1 MSSSGPLLETLATP
15 IVYGPSNKSTQ
26 TSLRTYSIPINKFLA
41 SNSLFSSVTTTNSM
55 IYITNSSVINLVS
68 VSSSNLSA
76 FEVNGSG
83 LTTEIQSATNSTGVT
98 EGTEA
103 MSQSI
108 SSESAITLFANA
120 TLPLSTSSATMAE
133 SNVGSPLLN
142 LSEHSLQNQT
152 SLMSATSVF
161 SVVSASS
168 NLSTTLNITNQP
180 IFSAALTFAELW
192 TSKLFG
198 DASIAVSTSNATGA
212 TASTEIVEPQTSPTE
227 NMHMTTYVQPNLKG
241 ATQVSASV
249 SVPAL
254 VYSSPMSFLTSLS
267 GRPMSSSEPATKTPY
282 ENTTATPVVILS
294 SWESAA
300 MIGTESMQSTTVATS
315 TTTSTQIKIQ
325 GISGTTSPEASLTE
339 TVTLPR
345 NLTESS
351 SNPATAYFATESP
364 SSSFAVS
371 TPFPDTTSG
380 LIMVE
385 GTTVATMMESHTNG
399 GFTQSSSRTAAEWV
413 SETSNE
419 GTTIA
424 TMTESTPHMTSPEA
438 SLTEAVNM
446 PLNPTA
452 VSSNPAATYSATQN
466 PSFPAAVSTAFPR
479 TTGGL
484 TLSSSGTTAAWVSET
499 SMEGTTVATS
509 TDSDTIG
516 GLTGSSSWTAAEWV
530 SETLIEDTTKEAA
543 RTEMSWRGPT
553 NASLPLAP
561 NRSTFDGVTQF
572 YKAGSSTTSVSI
584 DRTSIPVDTRER
596 NSETD
601 TDLRSTEL
609 YEDMAYT
616 TIMTSTQFG
625 DKVYS
630 APQVSWTEKI
640 NSEMGMQEDTE
651 WFQNQTLFH
660 ANLPSV
666 AFLRLSKRDSAP
678 SDFSVFISSSA
689 VPDETSLEMLNGWGT
704 GGDLSS
710 TISLESALD
719 TVMTTHS
726 NSNSITYTPSS
737 VNETT
742 NNGTNTNFTNETTP
756 HSITV
761 PASSEVPETVFL
773 PGVFNGT
780 TGPPLRIPAPM
791 TTSIESMTE
800 SPSPATS
807 LAGYTYETTLRSES
821 TLPGLTSSSSIHPP
835 AAYYGS
841 TSSVNET
848 TNNGTNS
855 IVNTNFTN
863 EATSNPLSVPSS
875 SEIPETVFL
884 SGVFNGT
891 TGPPLRISASMT
903 TSIES
908 LTESPSPVTS
918 LAGYTYETTLNS
930 AAYNGTPGPPVSPS
944 APLTTMVN
952 SSTEA
957 SGSYAVTS
965 LADDT
970 NLIYGTTLLS
980 YSATLLPTS
989 APFSLSTYRSAVY
1002 NGTSGL
1008 SLSGFGNN
1016 ETRMSRLVQVTSPGT
1031 SSTAGTTGSR
1041 ARSNGLIKVT
1051 NTETKL
1057 NLAYTN
1063 LTVNSS
1069 SANADLLPIPRVSS
1083 SEASLQPWQ
1092 IPRLNSTTT
1101 LNSMGIVFSNQTFEN
1116 NSALVLMT
1124 SPLVSMLTAPQTN
1137 STESSKSESQMSYLS
1152 SNQTWGLFSTNMSE
1166 LMWGTTATAED
1177 INSNITSMFL
1187 PVETYANSDTT
1198 PQMAFSP
1205 GSKSSSRLNTTQL
1218 TFGSG
1223 HSPSTFIFLETAASF
1238 LQSTGAITYQ
1248 STSPSLFA
1256 NGINSTTPSRG
1267 KLSSA
1272 SLRPTFAN
1280 CTL

>member
-1 MSSSGPLLETLATP
+1 M
-15 IVYGPSNKSTQ
+15 
-26 TSLRTYSIPINKFLA
+26 
-41 SNSLFSSVTTTNSM
+41 
-55 IYITNSSVINLVS
+55 
-68 VSSSNLSA
+68 
-76 FEVNGSG
+76 
-83 LTTEIQSATNSTGVT
+83 
-98 EGTEA
+98 
-103 MSQSI
+103 
-108 SSESAITLFANA
+108 
-120 TLPLSTSSATMAE
+120 
-133 SNVGSPLLN
+133 
-142 LSEHSLQNQT
+142 
-152 SLMSATSVF
+152 
-161 SVVSASS
+161 
-168 NLSTTLNITNQP
+168 
-180 IFSAALTFAELW
+180 
-192 TSKLFG
+192 
-198 DASIAVSTSNATGA
+198 
-212 TASTEIVEPQTSPTE
+212 
-227 NMHMTTYVQPNLKG
+227 
-241 ATQVSASV
+241 
-249 SVPAL
+249 
-254 VYSSPMSFLTSLS
+254 
-267 GRPMSSSEPATKTPY
+267 
-282 ENTTATPVVILS
+282 
-294 SWESAA
+294 
-300 MIGTESMQSTTVATS
+300 
-315 TTTSTQIKIQ
+315 
-325 GISGTTSPEASLTE
+325 TSPEASLTE
-339 TVTLPR
+339 AVTLPR

-351 SNPATAYFATESP
+351 SNPATAYFASESP

-380 LIMVE
+380 LKMVE

-399 GFTQSSSRTAAEWV
+399 GFTQSSSGTAAEWV

-452 VSSNPAATYSATQN
+452 VSSNPTATYSATQN

-791 TTSIESMTE
+791 TTSIESLTE

-848 TNNGTNS
+848 TNNGTNL

-863 EATSNPLSVPSS
+863 EATSNPLSIPAS
-875 SEIPETVFL
+875 SEVPETVFL

-908 LTESPSPVTS
+908 LTESPSPATS

-970 NLIYGTTLLS
+970 NLMYGTTLLS

-1016 ETRMSRLVQVTSPGT
+1016 ETRMSSLVQATSPGT

-1041 ARSNGLIKVT
+1041 ASSNGLIKVT

-1092 IPRLNSTTT
+1092 IPRSNSTIT

-1137 STESSKSESQMSYLS
+1137 STESSKSESQISYLL

-1187 PVETYANSDTT
+1187 PVETYANSDTN
-1198 PQMAFSP
+1198 PQMASSP
-1205 GSKSSSRLNTTQL
+1205 GSNSSSRLNTTQL

-1223 HSPSTFIFLETAASF
+1223 HSPSTFVFLETAASF

-1248 STSPSLFA
+1248 STSPSLLA

>member
-41 SNSLFSSVTTTNSM
+41 SNSLFSSATTTNSM

-83 LTTEIQSATNSTGVT
+83 LTTEIQSATNSTGAT

-108 SSESAITLFANA
+108 SSEGAITLFANA

-142 LSEHSLQNQT
+142 LSEHSLQNQN

-180 IFSAALTFAELW
+180 IFSAALSLAELW
-192 TSKLFG
+192 TTKLFG

-227 NMHMTTYVQPNLKG
+227 NMHMTTYVQPNLEG

-254 VYSSPMSFLTSLS
+254 IYSSAMSFLTSLS

-315 TTTSTQIKIQ
+315 TTTSTQINIQ

-339 TVTLPR
+339 AVTLPR

-351 SNPATAYFATESP
+351 SNPATAYFASESP

-399 GFTQSSSRTAAEWV
+399 GFTQSSSGTAAEWV

-452 VSSNPAATYSATQN
+452 VSSNPTATYSATQN

-499 SMEGTTVATS
+499 SNEGTTVATT
-509 TDSDTIG
+509 TDSDTNG

-530 SETLIEDTTKEAA
+530 SETLTEDTTKGAA

-572 YKAGSSTTSVSI
+572 YKVGSSTTSVSI
-584 DRTSIPVDTRER
+584 DPTSIPVDTSER

-616 TIMTSTQFG
+616 TIMTSSQFG

-640 NSEMGMQEDTE
+640 NPEMGMQEDTE
-651 WFQNQTLFH
+651 RFPNQTLFP

-666 AFLRLSKRDSAP
+666 AFLRRLSKRDSAH
-678 SDFSVFISSSA
+678 SDFSVFISSSV
-689 VPDETSLEMLNGWGT
+689 VPDETSWEMLNGWGT
-704 GGDLSS
+704 GGDISS

-761 PASSEVPETVFL
+761 PASAEVPETVFL

-791 TTSIESMTE
+791 TTSIESLTE
-800 SPSPATS
+800 SPSPA
-807 LAGYTYETTLRSES
+807 
-821 TLPGLTSSSSIHPP
+821 
-835 AAYYGS
+835 
-841 TSSVNET
+841 
-848 TNNGTNS
+848 
-855 IVNTNFTN
+855 
-863 EATSNPLSVPSS
+863 
-875 SEIPETVFL
+875 
-884 SGVFNGT
+884 
-891 TGPPLRISASMT
+891 
-903 TSIES
+903 
-908 LTESPSPVTS
+908 TS

-970 NLIYGTTLLS
+970 NLMYGTTLLS

-1016 ETRMSRLVQVTSPGT
+1016 ETRMSSLVQATSPGT

-1041 ARSNGLIKVT
+1041 ASSNGLIKVT

-1092 IPRLNSTTT
+1092 IPRSNSTIT

-1137 STESSKSESQMSYLS
+1137 STESSKSESQISYLL

-1187 PVETYANSDTT
+1187 PVETYANSDTN
-1198 PQMAFSP
+1198 PQMASSP
-1205 GSKSSSRLNTTQL
+1205 GSNSSSRLNTTQL

-1223 HSPSTFIFLETAASF
+1223 HSPSTFVFLETAASF

-1248 STSPSLFA
+1248 STSPSLLA